1 MNHILMKKK
10 YLVEC
15 KLFNE
20 IIDRKKLTMK
30 GNVIIHAQR
39 RIMLELTQ
47 VLAFHVNLLY

>member
-1 MNHILMKKK
+1 MNHILIKK

-30 GNVIIHAQR
+30 DNVITHAQR
-39 RIMLELTQ
+39 KIMLGLTL